1 MKDDRGSA
9 DLEKRIETLQNK
21 VKDLNNEIDRLS
33 EERENLLLMNGELR
47 EELAHVRKALTRI
60 P

>member
-9 DLEKRIETLQNK
+9 DLEKIIETLQNK
-21 VKDLNNEIDRLS
+21 VKDLNNEIDRIS
-33 EERENLLLMNGELR
+33 EERENLLLINGELR

>member
-33 EERENLLLMNGELR
+33 EERENLLLMNG
-47 EELAHVRKALTRI
+47 
-60 P
+60 

>member
-33 EERENLLLMNGELR
+33 EERENLLLMNGELK

>member
-9 DLEKRIETLQNK
+9 DLEKIIETLQNK
-21 VKDLNNEIDRLS
+21 VKDLNNEIDRIS
-33 EERENLLLMNGELR
+33 EERENLLLINGELR
-47 EELAHVRKALTRI
+47 EEVAHVRKALTRI

>member
-9 DLEKRIETLQNK
+9 DLEKIIETLQNK

>member
-9 DLEKRIETLQNK
+9 DLEKIIETLQNK

-33 EERENLLLMNGELR
+33 EENSNLMVMMGDKKNGKE
-47 EELAHVRKALTRI
+47 
-60 P
+60 